1 MSFAMSLLL
10 SLLALFPATIF
21 ASQVSVS
28 DIDGRPQCTVTASED
43 GGNDVPGIMEAFD
56 TCGTSGDI
64 IFLEDEQFNIS
75 ERIHITAADVQ
86 IEWKGEWLVSVDF
99 CDNSSGR

>member
-10 SLLALFPATIF
+10 SLLVSFPATIF

-28 DIDGRPQCTVTASED
+28 DIDGRSQCTVTPLED
-43 GGNDVPGIMEAFD
+43 GGNDVPAIMEAFD

-64 IFLEDEQFNIS
+64 IFPEDEQFNMS
-75 ERIHITAADVQ
+75 ERVHITATDVQ
-86 IEWKGEWLVSVDF
+86 IEWKGEWLVSGDF
-99 CDNSSGR
+99 CEHSPGR